1 MVKRMSEEIYYE
13 INGKSVNKKSI
24 EKIFD
29 WVEGLSEMMNPIA
42 TDEATYFFFRKAG
55 RYNEDPNI
63 AYQQGMEHA
72 LNKVYSQ
79 ASMIFSEVDFE

>member
-1 MVKRMSEEIYYE
+1 MSEETYYE
-13 INGKSVNKKSI
+13 INGKNVSKKSI

-29 WVEGLSEMMNPIA
+29 WVESLSESMNPVV

-55 RYNEDPNI
+55 KYNEDPNI

-72 LNKVYSQ
+72 LNKIYSQ
-79 ASMIFSEVDFE
+79 ASMIISEVEVE